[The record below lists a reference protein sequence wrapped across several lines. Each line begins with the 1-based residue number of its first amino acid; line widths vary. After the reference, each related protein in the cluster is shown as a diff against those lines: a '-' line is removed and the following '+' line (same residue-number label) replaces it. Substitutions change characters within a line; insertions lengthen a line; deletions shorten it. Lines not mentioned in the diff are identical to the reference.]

1 MEEEFALE
9 EAPIVLV
16 INAGSRFEVVLEVT
30 VVAVSAPQA
39 VDEIFRGSPFNRI
52 SNADT
57 KNP

>member
-1 MEEEFALE
+1 MEGEVALE
-9 EAPIVLV
+9 DDPTVLV
-16 INAGSRFEVVLEVT
+16 INAGNRFEVVLEVT
-30 VVAVSAPQA
+30 EVAVSAPQA